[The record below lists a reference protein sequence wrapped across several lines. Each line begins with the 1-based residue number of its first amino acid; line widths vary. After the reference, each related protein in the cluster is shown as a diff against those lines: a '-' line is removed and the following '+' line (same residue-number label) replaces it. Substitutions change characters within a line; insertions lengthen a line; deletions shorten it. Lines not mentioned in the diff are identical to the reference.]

1 MKKGVKVG
9 IDLGGDWKGYA
20 QQLESLLSIPNASV
34 GITVSGEDE
43 HERGRSLLTVAIWQ
57 EQGFHHKDLGG
68 ELVGPRPVFGPTLS
82 ENANVYVNQL
92 VRATRRAMKGDP
104 RGAYPRLVGSMESLA
119 ARMERDVRARIK
131 SNGHTGPPL
140 ADSTIAKKGHDI
152 AWLDSG
158 KLYDAIEGV
167 VQIHAE
173 LLDSSD
179 RKGAARFWRQRFVR
193 VGNK

>member
-20 QQLESLLSIPNASV
+20 EQLESLLSIPNASV

-43 HERGRSLLTVAIWQ
+43 HERGRSLLDVAIWQ
-57 EQGFHHKDLGG
+57 EQGFYHKDLG
-68 ELVGPRPVFGPTLS
+68 EYVPPRPVFGPTLS

-92 VRATRRAMKGDP
+92 VRATRRAMKGDS
-104 RGAYPRLVGSMESLA
+104 RGAYPRLVNSMEALA

-131 SNGHTGPPL
+131 SNRHRHPL

-152 AWLDSG
+152 AWIDSG

-173 LLDSSD
+173 FLDSSD
-179 RKGAARFWRQRFVR
+179 RKGSARFWRQRFVR

>member
-20 QQLESLLSIPNASV
+20 EQLESLLSIPNASV

-43 HERGRSLLTVAIWQ
+43 HARGRSLLDIATWQ
-57 EQGFHHKDLGG
+57 EQGFYHKDLG
-68 ELVGPRPVFGPTLS
+68 EYVPPRPVFGPTLS

-92 VRATRRAMKGDP
+92 LRATRRAMKGDS
-104 RGAYPRLVGSMESLA
+104 RGAYPRLVNSMEALA

-131 SNGHTGPPL
+131 SNGHTGPRL

-152 AWLDSG
+152 AWIDSG

-173 LLDSSD
+173 FLDSSD